1 MNHTYKIL
9 KYLYKNNDGSYH
21 DIRKA
26 YSKKKIPIDEL
37 LAEIIKELASAKLI
51 DSRGFY
57 ENRGL
62 LEADEDTQVITLVVN
77 RPESYQVRIAVF
89 LGVDYIS
96 ERTYNF
102 FGIWLLQKRNGVLIL
117 IGIVTAIVNIIIKI
131 FF

>member
-26 YSKKKIPIDEL
+26 YSKKKIPTDEL
-37 LAEIIKELASAKLI
+37 LAKIIKELATAKLI

-62 LEADEDTQVITLVVN
+62 LEADEDTQVITLVEN
-77 RPESYQVRIAVF
+77 RPESFQVRIAF
-89 LGVDYIS
+89 LGVDYIDVK
-96 ERTYNF
+96 TYNF

-117 IGIVTAIVNIIIKI
+117 IGIVTAIVNFIINIL
-131 FF
+131 F